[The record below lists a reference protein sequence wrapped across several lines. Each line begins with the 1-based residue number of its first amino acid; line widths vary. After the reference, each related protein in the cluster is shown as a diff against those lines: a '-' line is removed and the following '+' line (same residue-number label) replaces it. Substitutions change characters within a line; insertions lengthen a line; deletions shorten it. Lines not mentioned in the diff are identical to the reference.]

1 MARADTLHRHRVRA
15 AQHHRRT
22 DDTWLALDHAGAE
35 LKTHEIVLFV
45 DPRWREKVLQFSGA
59 GKLPVLIDGGLATQ
73 CEAMGCNID
82 GELWSGSLLRDNP
95 EALVAAHR
103 AYLDAGA
110 RIIATASY
118 QASRDGFVAQ
128 GSTPDEADQLI
139 RSSITLAARAR
150 DEFVRDNPSAERPL
164 VASSIGPYGAVL
176 HDGSEYTGD
185 YDIAEDAL
193 AEFHRERL
201 AILDT
206 DDVDL
211 LACETIPSAAEAAV
225 LCELLRTARSPS
237 WVSFSCRD
245 EACLA
250 DGTPLAKTASRFADH
265 PTVLALGVNC
275 VAPETV
281 IPLISVLRDA
291 APQKSIVVYPNSGE
305 VYRAEDNAWLGTA
318 TPLQCEH
325 AAREWVTAGA
335 HLVGG
340 CCRIGPAQIAAMS
353 QSVISRG

>member
-1 MARADTLHRHRVRA
+1 MQNSDTKSGGFA
-15 AQHHRRT
+15 ALLAQ
-22 DDTWLALDHAGAE
+22 DDP
-35 LKTHEIVLFV
+35 IV
-45 DPRWREKVLQFSGA
+45 
-59 GKLPVLIDGGLATQ
+59 IDGGLATQ

-82 GELWSGSLLRDNP
+82 GELWSGRLLRDDP
-95 EALVAAHR
+95 DALVAAHR

-118 QASRDGFVAQ
+118 QASRQGFVAQ
-128 GSTPDEADQLI
+128 GSTPDEADRLI
-139 RSSITLAARAR
+139 RSSVTLAARAR
-150 DEFVRDNPSAERPL
+150 DEFVQDNPNAPRPL
-164 VASSIGPYGAVL
+164 VAASVGPYGAIL

-185 YDIAEDAL
+185 YDIGVDDL
-193 AEFHRERL
+193 ARFHDERL

-206 DDVDL
+206 DDADL
-211 LACETIPSAAEAAV
+211 LACETIPSAAESAV
-225 LCELLRTARSPS
+225 LAQLLRTTRRPS

-245 EACLA
+245 EAHLA
-250 DGTPLAKTASRFADH
+250 DGTPLAKVAAEFADH

-275 VAPETV
+275 VAPEYV
-281 IPLISVLRDA
+281 IPLIGVLREA

-325 AAREWVTAGA
+325 AAREWIAAGA
-335 HLVGG
+335 RLVGG

-353 QSVISRG
+353 QSVINRG

>member
-1 MARADTLHRHRVRA
+1 MQNSDTKSGGFA
-15 AQHHRRT
+15 ALLAQ
-22 DDTWLALDHAGAE
+22 DDP
-35 LKTHEIVLFV
+35 IV
-45 DPRWREKVLQFSGA
+45 
-59 GKLPVLIDGGLATQ
+59 IDGGLATQ

-82 GELWSGSLLRDNP
+82 GELWSGRLLRDDP
-95 EALVAAHR
+95 DALVAAHR

-118 QASRDGFVAQ
+118 QASPQGFVAQ
-128 GSTPDEADQLI
+128 GSTPDEADRLI
-139 RSSITLAARAR
+139 RSSVTLAARAR
-150 DEFVRDNPSAERPL
+150 DEFVQDNPNAPRPL
-164 VASSIGPYGAVL
+164 VAASVGPYGAIL

-185 YDIAEDAL
+185 YDIGVDDL
-193 AEFHRERL
+193 ARFHDERL

-206 DDVDL
+206 DDADL
-211 LACETIPSAAEAAV
+211 LACETIPSAAESAV
-225 LCELLRTARSPS
+225 LTQLLRTTRRPS

-245 EACLA
+245 EAHLA
-250 DGTPLAKTASRFADH
+250 DGTPLAKVAAEFADH

-275 VAPETV
+275 VAPEYV
-281 IPLISVLRDA
+281 IPLIGVLREA

-325 AAREWVTAGA
+325 AAREWIAAGA
-335 HLVGG
+335 RLVGG

-353 QSVISRG
+353 QSVINRG

>member
-1 MARADTLHRHRVRA
+1 MQNSDTKSGGFA
-15 AQHHRRT
+15 ALLAQ
-22 DDTWLALDHAGAE
+22 DDP
-35 LKTHEIVLFV
+35 IV
-45 DPRWREKVLQFSGA
+45 
-59 GKLPVLIDGGLATQ
+59 IDGGLATQ

-82 GELWSGSLLRDNP
+82 GELWSGRLLRDDP
-95 EALVAAHR
+95 DALVAAHR

-118 QASRDGFVAQ
+118 QASPQGFVAQ
-128 GSTPDEADQLI
+128 GSTPDEADRLI
-139 RSSITLAARAR
+139 RSSVTLAARAR
-150 DEFVRDNPSAERPL
+150 DEFVQDNPNAPRPL
-164 VASSIGPYGAVL
+164 VAASVGPYGAIL

-185 YDIAEDAL
+185 YDIGVDDL
-193 AEFHRERL
+193 ARFHDERL

-206 DDVDL
+206 DDADL
-211 LACETIPSAAEAAV
+211 LACETIPSAAESAV
-225 LCELLRTARSPS
+225 LAQLLRTTRRPS

-245 EACLA
+245 EAHLA
-250 DGTPLAKTASRFADH
+250 DGTPLAKVAAEFADH

-275 VAPETV
+275 VAPEYV
-281 IPLISVLRDA
+281 IPLIGVLREA

-325 AAREWVTAGA
+325 AAREWIAAGA
-335 HLVGG
+335 RLVGG

-353 QSVISRG
+353 QSVINRG

>member
-1 MARADTLHRHRVRA
+1 MQNSDTKSGGFA
-15 AQHHRRT
+15 ALLAQ
-22 DDTWLALDHAGAE
+22 DDP
-35 LKTHEIVLFV
+35 IV
-45 DPRWREKVLQFSGA
+45 
-59 GKLPVLIDGGLATQ
+59 IDGGLATQ

-82 GELWSGSLLRDNP
+82 GELWSGRLLRDDP
-95 EALVAAHR
+95 DALVAAHR

-118 QASRDGFVAQ
+118 QASRQGFVAQ
-128 GSTPDEADQLI
+128 GSTPDEADRLI
-139 RSSITLAARAR
+139 RSSVTLAARAR
-150 DEFVRDNPSAERPL
+150 DEFVQDNPNAARPL
-164 VASSIGPYGAVL
+164 VAASVGPYGAIL

-185 YDIAEDAL
+185 YDIGVDDL
-193 AEFHRERL
+193 ARFHDERL

-206 DDVDL
+206 DDADL
-211 LACETIPSAAEAAV
+211 LACETIPSAAESAV
-225 LCELLRTARSPS
+225 LTQLLRTTRRPS

-245 EACLA
+245 EAHLA
-250 DGTPLAKTASRFADH
+250 DGTPLAKVAAEFADH

-275 VAPETV
+275 VAPEYV
-281 IPLISVLRDA
+281 IPLIGVLREA

-325 AAREWVTAGA
+325 AAREWIAAGA
-335 HLVGG
+335 RLVGG

-353 QSVISRG
+353 QSVINRG

>member
-1 MARADTLHRHRVRA
+1 MQNSDT
-15 AQHHRRT
+15 
-22 DDTWLALDHAGAE
+22 
-35 LKTHEIVLFV
+35 K
-45 DPRWREKVLQFSGA
+45 SGA
-59 GKLPVLIDGGLATQ
+59 FAALLADEHPIVIDGGLATQ

-82 GELWSGSLLRDNP
+82 GELWSGRLLRDEP

-118 QASRDGFVAQ
+118 QASRQGFAAQ
-128 GSTPDEADQLI
+128 GSTPDEADRLI
-139 RSSITLAARAR
+139 RSSVTLAARAR
-150 DEFVRDNPSAERPL
+150 DEFMRDNPGAERPL
-164 VASSIGPYGAVL
+164 VASSIGPYGAIL

-185 YDIAEDAL
+185 YPVKEAAL

-206 DDVDL
+206 DDADL
-211 LACETIPSAAEAAV
+211 LACETIPCAAESVV
-225 LCELLRTARSPS
+225 LAELLRTMRCPS

-245 EACLA
+245 ESHLA
-250 DGTPLAKTASRFADH
+250 DGTPLAEAAAEFAHH

-275 VAPETV
+275 VPPENV
-281 IPLISVLRDA
+281 VPLIEVLRDA

-335 HLVGG
+335 HLIGG

-353 QSVISRG
+353 QSVINRG

>member
-1 MARADTLHRHRVRA
+1 MQNSDTKSGGFA
-15 AQHHRRT
+15 ALLAQ
-22 DDTWLALDHAGAE
+22 DDP
-35 LKTHEIVLFV
+35 IV
-45 DPRWREKVLQFSGA
+45 
-59 GKLPVLIDGGLATQ
+59 IDGGLATQ

-82 GELWSGSLLRDNP
+82 GELWSGRLLRDDP
-95 EALVAAHR
+95 DALVAAHR

-118 QASRDGFVAQ
+118 QASPQGFVAQ
-128 GSTPDEADQLI
+128 GSTPDEADRLI
-139 RSSITLAARAR
+139 RSSVTLAARAR
-150 DEFVRDNPSAERPL
+150 DEFVQDNPNAARPL
-164 VASSIGPYGAVL
+164 VAASVGPYGAIL

-185 YDIAEDAL
+185 YDIGVDDL
-193 AEFHRERL
+193 ARFHDERL

-206 DDVDL
+206 DDADL
-211 LACETIPSAAEAAV
+211 LACETIPSAAESAV
-225 LCELLRTARSPS
+225 LAQLLRTTRRPS

-245 EACLA
+245 EAHLA
-250 DGTPLAKTASRFADH
+250 DGTPLAKVAAEFADH

-275 VAPETV
+275 VAPEYV
-281 IPLISVLRDA
+281 IPLIGVLREA

-325 AAREWVTAGA
+325 AAREWIAAGA
-335 HLVGG
+335 RLVGG

-353 QSVISRG
+353 QSVINRG